1 MSFLRLI
8 GYVIIVIVFNLAG
21 LVFVC
26 FLESRRV
33 QREGGSS
40 FLASLWHA
48 LVGLLKFIIAIALI
62 VIAIYSFKYW
72 NSTEPAQKSN
82 AAHPLDSKIASVEAM
97 IRGGMLSP
105 EGMDKATQFLQQLKS
120 QRDGGTLPNNPP
132 TPQMPTTNMNAT
144 PNNSGISPQAMQD
157 ASAIQSNPTPRVG
170 PQPYQATQEQFSA
183 LKQAQATEQAEL
195 AGIEEAEKTLN
206 KDLQE
211 ENKTP
216 LDPLE
221 RLSSSELRAM
231 WEINAHDLELRQKI
245 DNILNNR
252 ARK

>member
-72 NSTEPAQKSN
+72 NSTDSKDTKPAQASKSTQKPKPAQKSN
-82 AAHPLDSKIASVEAM
+82 K
-97 IRGGMLSP
+97 
-105 EGMDKATQFLQQLKS
+105 
-120 QRDGGTLPNNPP
+120 
-132 TPQMPTTNMNAT
+132 
-144 PNNSGISPQAMQD
+144 
-157 ASAIQSNPTPRVG
+157 
-170 PQPYQATQEQFSA
+170 
-183 LKQAQATEQAEL
+183 
-195 AGIEEAEKTLN
+195 
-206 KDLQE
+206 

-231 WEINAHDLELRQKI
+231 WEINAHDPELRQKI

>member
-48 LVGLLKFIIAIALI
+48 LVGLLKFIIALALI

-72 NSTEPAQKSN
+72 NSTESKSASSTQASKSTQKPAQKVN
-82 AAHPLDSKIASVEAM
+82 QK
-97 IRGGMLSP
+97 
-105 EGMDKATQFLQQLKS
+105 
-120 QRDGGTLPNNPP
+120 N
-132 TPQMPTTNMNAT
+132 
-144 PNNSGISPQAMQD
+144 QA
-157 ASAIQSNPTPRVG
+157 
-170 PQPYQATQEQFSA
+170 
-183 LKQAQATEQAEL
+183 
-195 AGIEEAEKTLN
+195 
-206 KDLQE
+206 
-211 ENKTP
+211 P

-221 RLSSSELRAM
+221 KLNSSELRAM
-231 WEINAHDLELRQKI
+231 WEINAHDPELRQKI

>member
-62 VIAIYSFKYW
+62 VIAIYSFNYW
-72 NSTEPAQKSN
+72 NNSTKSKETKPTQASKSTQKPKPAQKS
-82 AAHPLDSKIASVEAM
+82 
-97 IRGGMLSP
+97 
-105 EGMDKATQFLQQLKS
+105 
-120 QRDGGTLPNNPP
+120 
-132 TPQMPTTNMNAT
+132 
-144 PNNSGISPQAMQD
+144 
-157 ASAIQSNPTPRVG
+157 
-170 PQPYQATQEQFSA
+170 
-183 LKQAQATEQAEL
+183 KQ
-195 AGIEEAEKTLN
+195 
-206 KDLQE
+206 

-221 RLSSSELRAM
+221 KLSSSELRAM
-231 WEINAHDLELRQKI
+231 WEINAHDPELR
-245 DNILNNR
+245 
-252 ARK
+252 

>member
-48 LVGLLKFIIAIALI
+48 LVGLLKFIIALALI

-72 NSTEPAQKSN
+72 NSTESKSASPTQASKSTQKPAQKVN
-82 AAHPLDSKIASVEAM
+82 QK
-97 IRGGMLSP
+97 
-105 EGMDKATQFLQQLKS
+105 
-120 QRDGGTLPNNPP
+120 N
-132 TPQMPTTNMNAT
+132 
-144 PNNSGISPQAMQD
+144 QA
-157 ASAIQSNPTPRVG
+157 
-170 PQPYQATQEQFSA
+170 
-183 LKQAQATEQAEL
+183 
-195 AGIEEAEKTLN
+195 
-206 KDLQE
+206 
-211 ENKTP
+211 P

-221 RLSSSELRAM
+221 KLNSSELRAM
-231 WEINAHDLELRQKI
+231 WEINAHDPELRQKI

>member
-72 NSTEPAQKSN
+72 NST
-82 AAHPLDSKIASVEAM
+82 DSKDTKPTQASK
-97 IRGGMLSP
+97 S
-105 EGMDKATQFLQQLKS
+105 TQK
-120 QRDGGTLPNNPP
+120 PN
-132 TPQMPTTNMNAT
+132 
-144 PNNSGISPQAMQD
+144 
-157 ASAIQSNPTPRVG
+157 
-170 PQPYQATQEQFSA
+170 
-183 LKQAQATEQAEL
+183 K
-195 AGIEEAEKTLN
+195 
-206 KDLQE
+206 

-231 WEINAHDLELRQKI
+231 WEINAHDPELRQKI